1 MQPIGG
7 DFGAMNNINA
17 LLNQHQI
24 SSLHDLHGHG
34 QMLAASQFDPAA
46 ASHDDFL
53 DQMLSSVPSS
63 AFHWGD
69 DNSPPEMEEHST
81 AALESKLRQHQISG
95 GAAKALMLQQQ
106 LMLSRSIAAANGGLR
121 SPTGGDG
128 ALIPMPLGDHND
140 VVDGNSFK
148 SASAVS
154 YFLPFFFHSLR
165 RNRSFLLDMLLT
177 AD

>member
-7 DFGAMNNINA
+7 EFGAMNNINA

-24 SSLHDLHGHG
+24 SSLHELHGHG
-34 QMLAASQFDPAA
+34 QMLASSQFDPA

-63 AFHWGD
+63 AYHWGD

-81 AALESKLRQHQISG
+81 AALASKLRQHQISG

-106 LMLSRSIAAANGGLR
+106 LMLSRSIAAANGGHR

-140 VVDGNSFK
+140 GVDGNSFK
-148 SASAVS
+148 SASTVS
-154 YFLPFFFHSLR
+154 YLLPFFFFRSLR
-165 RNRSFLLDMLLT
+165 RNCSFPLDMLLT